1 MSPMQNTN
9 GLGALVAYQFDT
21 TLPKFYLEQLRAE
34 KLMMDDGRERYLNRL
49 KKMKVKSA
57 TNEHHKLIED
67 EHSKVSK
74 VISSTINEH
83 NNKLGRRAVWLDYVE
98 ALDPE
103 LLAVAALTVFVDS
116 AGNSV
121 LRNTLLVK
129 LGRAVEM
136 EKWYNDFMSFDSS
149 LAKRINKFV
158 RARHTSVT
166 HRKQAMVTIAR
177 KEGFDQRMLD
187 KTKASEEL
195 LAKIGAF
202 LYNCVLEGSDLFE
215 EIETTY
221 WENQKIKTKKTI
233 ELTTEAVDI
242 ISKQT
247 EAASWLEPMFR
258 PMITPPIEWKAF
270 EDFENVEPH
279 KRLAGCYLDPALAA
293 QVPLVRGAC
302 GQQIKAIKAA
312 ISDGSM
318 QPMLDALNTIQAT
331 PYEINV
337 PILEALEW
345 AWSNNVQLS
354 TFPSSKEIDLPTFDV
369 NSLEGLDKDE
379 RAKKKLAH
387 RRAAH
392 KIVMKNREIR
402 GASLA
407 TEGDLR
413 TARWLASGEHIDLA
427 DNSTKAF
434 YLPHSWDFRS
444 RVYPVCSFNHQ
455 RSDHIRALFLLHN
468 KEPITQEGFT
478 YVQLKVA
485 EYGDFD
491 KVSKKP
497 IADRLQWVKDNEM
510 KLMEIARDF
519 KATFDGS
526 DEDKLYWGHADK
538 PFLFLAACI
547 ELFNALCHGSDD
559 YLSGFPIGLDG
570 SNSGVQHYSGLS
582 LARAEGELTNLV
594 PNEQPADIYQTV
606 ADETWKSILEDDPS
620 DPVVNAWRKHGVNRS
635 LVKRNVMTFPYSSKI
650 FGFKDQLVKDFMKPI
665 EDSILQTGEW
675 QGHTDNPFAVEVF
688 KKEDDGSQGESLG
701 MDGGRTAASYLAKKN
716 WASVN
721 KVISDAANGMDFIRG
736 IAEALSKEGKLFGF
750 TTPLGFPFIQRY
762 IKFKPNSIK
771 LSLYDREVKKHIRT
785 QVTLRTPDS
794 TAKVDNK
801 KSSSAAS
808 PNFIH
813 CLDSLHL
820 HSTVLHCVDA
830 YDVKDFMLIHDSFA
844 TVPANAPKMF
854 AAVRETFVHQYA
866 NGCLFEEVLQ
876 QAKDKLESP
885 DEAELPDV
893 PPKGDLNLDEVHQSL
908 YCFL

>member
-49 KKMKVKSA
+49 RKMKVKSA

-67 EHSKVSK
+67 EHIKVSTE
-74 VISSTINEH
+74 ISKAIQEASNS
-83 NNKLGRRAVWLDYVE
+83 LGRRPVWLDYVE
-98 ALDPE
+98 QLDVE
-103 LLAVAALTVFVDS
+103 LLAVAALTVFVDCS
-116 AGNSV
+116 GANT

-129 LGRAVEM
+129 LGKAVEM
-136 EKWYNDFMSFDSS
+136 ERWYKDFVSYDSA
-149 LAKRINKFV
+149 LANRINKFV
-158 RARHTSVT
+158 KARHTSVT

-177 KEGFDQRMLD
+177 KEGFDQKMVD
-187 KTKASEEL
+187 KTETGDDIL
-195 LAKIGAF
+195 VRIGTL
-202 LYNCVLEGSDLFE
+202 LYNSVLMASDMFE
-215 EIETTY
+215 EVETTDF
-221 WENQKIKTKKTI
+221 ENGKFKTRKSI
-233 ELTTEAVDI
+233 ELTAEAVEI
-242 ISKQT
+242 IARQT

-270 EDFENVEPH
+270 EDFANVEPH
-279 KRLAGCYLDPALAA
+279 KRLAGCYLDPALAT

-302 GQQIKAIKAA
+302 SEQIKTIKAA
-312 ISDGSM
+312 IEDGSM

-354 TFPSSKEIDLPTFDV
+354 TFPSSKEIDLPKFDADI
-369 NSLEGLDKDE
+369 LEGLDKE
-379 RAKKKLAH
+379 EQAKKKLAH

-455 RSDHIRALFLLHN
+455 RSDHIRALFQLHN

-497 IADRLQWVKDNEM
+497 VADRLQWVKDNEM

-635 LVKRNVMTFPYSSKI
+635 LVKRNVMTFPYSSKV

-675 QGHTDNPFAVEVF
+675 QGHKTNPFAVEFF
-688 KKEDDGSQGESLG
+688 KKEEDGSQGDSLG
-701 MDGGRTAASYLAKKN
+701 LDGGNTAASYLAKKN

-762 IKFKPNSIK
+762 IKFNGKQVR
-771 LSLYDREVKKHIRT
+771 LALYDRGVKKKKPS
-785 QVTLRTPDS
+785 QVTLRTPDA
-794 TAKVDNK
+794 TAKVDSK

-820 HSTVLHCVDA
+820 HSTVLHCVDS
-830 YDVKDFMLIHDSFA
+830 YGVKDFMLIHDSFA

-885 DEAELPDV
+885 DEAELPEV
-893 PPKGDLNLDEVHQSL
+893 PPKGDLNLEEVHKSL